1 MKNGIHDKKARTPIL
16 ITLILVS
23 LAEVIYRAIAVGAAA
38 LGTANSG
45 EQVTI
50 LAFAAII
57 LFFTAKG
64 NEKISYVSCGALI
77 AYFVMDQ
84 LIGLPGMIGKLLA
97 NISNPIVAASVAIR
111 ILTMI
116 GVVVLAA
123 LLAEYVNDGSIYN
136 RTFVATYWITV
147 LLHVVTIIISVA
159 GFVVFSDAAAA
170 PVGMDLAL
178 LQKQGALLIFND
190 LYRIV
195 MVVLFVSFAYESAK
209 LQLKREQTA

>member
-50 LAFAAII
+50 LVFAAII

-147 LLHVVTIIISVA
+147 LLHAAAICLSVGCIIS
-159 GFVVFSDAAAA
+159 GTA
-170 PVGMDLAL
+170 PAL
-178 LQKQGALLIFND
+178 QQDTTLVIFND

-195 MVVLFVSFAYESAK
+195 MVVLFVSFAYESAN
-209 LQLKREQTA
+209 LQLKREKAA